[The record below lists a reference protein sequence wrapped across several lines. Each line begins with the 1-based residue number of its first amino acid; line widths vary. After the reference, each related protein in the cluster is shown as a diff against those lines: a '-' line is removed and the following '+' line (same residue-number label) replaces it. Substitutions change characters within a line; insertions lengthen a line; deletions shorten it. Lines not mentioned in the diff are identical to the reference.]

1 MNSRHGSDLG
11 KGEIAKTA
19 KATYGPMGD
28 YRVAAG
34 ITDHDKRDSV
44 FPFSTKI
51 QALAGTVRK
60 LVMVD
65 VLTSREMII
74 GTGWGHCSGRW

>member
-11 KGEIAKTA
+11 KGEIAETA

-34 ITDHDKRDSV
+34 ITDHDKRDLV
-44 FPFSTKI
+44 LPFSSEI
-51 QALAGTVRK
+51 QTLAR
-60 LVMVD
+60 
-65 VLTSREMII
+65 REK
-74 GTGWGHCSGRW
+74 TGDGGRSHGQGNDH